1 MMKTEEG
8 GAFMKCQHCGI
19 NFDDSERECPMC
31 GARAGSRGRLGE
43 AQQRVRAQRAEP
55 VQQSHA
61 AYIKAKARPTG
72 RKAKASA
79 KPIRENKKRGRGKI
93 AAIVIAA
100 AVVINIVPLLTD
112 LADNFAESVSTY
124 RFDSEA
130 GGWQEDLHYVPGET
144 YPYDPDNYQPVYA
157 ALYDLTGG
165 YAAGVLSDG
174 STIAISVEEGEMG
187 DYTLTVQDGTGI
199 YTENGY
205 TWCSY
210 NYPEEAVYW
219 GNETDTH
226 VMQSVADPEN
236 LQPLPSPPFIQAFTL
251 SDGAVGGR
259 FVLYDAQG
267 RALPETLT
275 GTPGGGGKR
284 ESDGFTNS
292 ACTVIVLMGVAVSAV
307 RLRRIR
313 RQEQAAQQEDAQQ
326 NGQGQSK
333 R

>member
-1 MMKTEEG
+1 
-8 GAFMKCQHCGI
+8 MKCQHCGI

-93 AAIVIAA
+93 AAIVIAV

-130 GGWQEDLHYVPGET
+130 GGWQEDLRYVPGET

-210 NYPEEAVYW
+210 NYPEEAVYD
-219 GNETDTH
+219 EDY
-226 VMQSVADPEN
+226 
-236 LQPLPSPPFIQAFTL
+236 PPYQYDCFTL
-251 SDGAVGGR
+251 SLSAEGYSYEGR
-259 FVLYDAQG
+259 SSIPERYALDEYGERWFFLYYA
-267 RALPETLT
+267 PETGEVVLEDMD
-275 GTPGGGGKR
+275 
-284 ESDGFTNS
+284 ESGLFGADES
-292 ACTVIVLMGVAVSAV
+292 VSFAA
-307 RLRRIR
+307 L
-313 RQEQAAQQEDAQQ
+313 EQ
-326 NGQGQSK
+326 G
-333 R
+333 